1 MESISTGPN
10 HSAGVS
16 VKKQVYSW
24 GYSEGGR
31 LGLSKEDAKK
41 AKFEPTL
48 VAQLMN
54 MLQANKANEGRD
66 DEVDDNDYGPEYDN
80 NNESPEM
87 VGNEDPGERKHG
99 NL

>member
-1 MESISTGPN
+1 LEGKKSNANFKSINRFPNSKKFDVIMESISTGPN

-16 VKKQVYSW
+16 VKKQAYSW

-48 VAQLMN
+48 VA
-54 MLQANKANEGRD
+54 
-66 DEVDDNDYGPEYDN
+66 
-80 NNESPEM
+80 
-87 VGNEDPGERKHG
+87 
-99 NL
+99 